1 MIRFYDILFSFISR
15 FNPFILQDQSPIL
28 IRMVGKRVPM
38 KTGCNWVQDTIC
50 MDGRPLIITKF
61 GFQTFPE
68 LEADFE
74 GRKHDEVD
82 LKSVDKSR
90 SSLLIKR
97 LVPIS

>member
-1 MIRFYDILFSFISR
+1 
-15 FNPFILQDQSPIL
+15 
-28 IRMVGKRVPM
+28 MVGKRVPM

-50 MDGRPLIITKF
+50 MDGRPLIITKL
-61 GFQTFPE
+61 GFQAFPE